1 MITHILVPLDCSTL
15 AECVLPH
22 AVALAKAFG
31 SKVTLL
37 HILPGVADGEQER
50 QPDPLDWHLHKIET
64 EKYLETLVERLH
76 AADISASAILIPQAH
91 QPEQQI
97 VRYAH
102 EHDVGLIILSSHG
115 AGGLSGWNISSV
127 AHKVVLRCHRSIL
140 IVRAYQ
146 TDATDQQG
154 VHYLRILVPLDGS
167 IRATVAMAPAVALAR
182 ASGAQ
187 LLLGHVVHRPAIL
200 AEIQPT
206 SQDTELVDQLT
217 NRNLEQAAAYLARMQ
232 TEYAEDAETH
242 LLVSEDVADSLHEL
256 VARQHVDLVVLSAH
270 GYSGKRKWPYGSVAT
285 SFIVYGT
292 TSLLIVQDLLPHEVD
307 ATLAEGF
314 AQKEYAGH

>member
-1 MITHILVPLDCSTL
+1 
-15 AECVLPH
+15 
-22 AVALAKAFG
+22 
-31 SKVTLL
+31 
-37 HILPGVADGEQER
+37 
-50 QPDPLDWHLHKIET
+50 
-64 EKYLETLVERLH
+64 
-76 AADISASAILIPQAH
+76 
-91 QPEQQI
+91 
-97 VRYAH
+97 
-102 EHDVGLIILSSHG
+102 
-115 AGGLSGWNISSV
+115 
-127 AHKVVLRCHRSIL
+127 L